1 MNKADV
7 YKERRYL
14 LETIKHSQTAQQ
26 KMKIMRII
34 LVSKEILSTFFNYS
48 LLCRSLFCATC
59 VIASMVVVVVGPQ
72 QDVMEGT
79 VMGVVGLGVEMGLDQ
94 GLEEVQEALGDLE

>member
-1 MNKADV
+1 M
-7 YKERRYL
+7 
-14 LETIKHSQTAQQ
+14 
-26 KMKIMRII
+26 
-34 LVSKEILSTFFNYS
+34 
-48 LLCRSLFCATC
+48 
-59 VIASMVVVVVGPQ
+59 GPQ